1 MTTIVITGSTRG
13 IGFGMATEFLKL
25 GTKVF
30 INGRSQK
37 AVDDAIAKLSSLA
50 PAGFL
55 GGHACDV
62 TDIEQIQSL
71 WDAARVAFG
80 DIDIWINNAGL
91 ANPSLPFWE
100 QDPQLIKNIVSVN
113 LTGLLFASHV
123 VLNGMLKQNHG
134 ALYNMEGFGS
144 NGRTMLGMTIYGST
158 KYAVR
163 YVNQSLV
170 EETKET
176 PIIIGA
182 LSPGMVLTDLLTADR
197 DVNPER
203 WERSKKAF
211 NILADRVET
220 VTPFLAKKVLENQ
233 KSGAR
238 IEWLSTPKIVY
249 RFLTARFNRRDLFS
263 DSE

>member
-13 IGFGMATEFLKL
+13 IGFGLATEFLKL
-25 GTKVF
+25 GAKVF
-30 INGRSQK
+30 INGRTQK
-37 AVDDAIAKLSSLA
+37 AIDDAIAKLSDLA
-50 PAGFL
+50 PAESL
-55 GGHACDV
+55 GGYACDV
-62 TDIEQIQSL
+62 TDIEQVQSL
-71 WDAARVAFG
+71 WDAARAAFG

-91 ANPSLPFWE
+91 AAPSMPFWK

-144 NGRTMLGMTIYGST
+144 NGRTMPGMTIYGST

-163 YVNQSLV
+163 YVNQSLT
-170 EETKET
+170 EETKDT

-182 LSPGMVLTDLLTADR
+182 LSPGMILTDLLNADR
-197 DVNPER
+197 AIDPER
-203 WERSKKAF
+203 WEQSKKVF

-233 KSGAR
+233 KSGTR
-238 IEWLSTPKIVY
+238 IEWLSTAKIAF
-249 RFLTARFNRRDLFS
+249 RFLTARFNHRDLFA